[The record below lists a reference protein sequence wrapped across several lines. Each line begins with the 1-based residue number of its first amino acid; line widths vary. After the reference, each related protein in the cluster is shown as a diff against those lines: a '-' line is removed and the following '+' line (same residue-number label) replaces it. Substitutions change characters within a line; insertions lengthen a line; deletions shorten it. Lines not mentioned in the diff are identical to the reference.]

1 MPIPLLPRLKEDY
14 TVREF
19 DNAGIWERRDAVAL
33 VSISESLDV
42 ADTRLASAEV
52 DSIPS
57 MWARPLLFEM
67 ALYVDDTNHPMHKR
81 ILGEWRGLLT
91 MLALKEWCGFPL
103 TIEQININDMGNP
116 SDDNDFLKALQR
128 LIPKARDT
136 LDGKTTWETLNIILF
151 NDKPIGITSPT
162 TLVCTSVNCFGR
174 ISGVPWFNEKSLEDP
189 VHKLNSFEKEAVA
202 GWLQK
207 LYEST
212 ESLPNRNIK
221 DNIRGLLYDF
231 RDELEGTLAVTDFS
245 NTGLGFTEDL
255 FKSMNIPVA
264 PRDLPS
270 SVEVVPSPN
279 KHPEK
284 KLLVFDKKI
293 SEVWGVE
300 PQNVIVWNC
309 KTMATTQSL
318 SGKPKLT
325 LPQNVH
331 LRSQK
336 DFFTDQLFVINQERA
351 FHEHSTLAS
360 KGSDGLNFNGISVTP
375 ILPISEEILTYF
387 DVRDLSE
394 RITFEQHND
403 SIVVNFRLTL
413 SGIDG
418 NNKDFVISKEYPAA
432 DVTPITTA
440 PVLAIWPNFKNPNW
454 KAYYTYF
461 TTADQDTFYVKPSLV
476 VSPV

>member
-1 MPIPLLPRLKEDY
+1 MKEDY

-19 DNAGIWERRDAVAL
+19 DNAGIWERRDSVAL

-67 ALYVDDTNHPMHKR
+67 ALYMDDTNHPMHKR

-103 TIEQININDMGNP
+103 TIKQININDMGNP

-189 VHKLNSFEKEAVA
+189 VHKLNSFEQEAVA

-221 DNIRGLLYDF
+221 DNLRGLLHDF
-231 RDELEGTLAVTDFS
+231 IDELESALAVTDFS
-245 NTGLGFTEDL
+245 NTGPGLGFTQDL
-255 FKSMNIPVA
+255 FKSMNNPIE

-270 SVEVVPSPN
+270 SIELVPSSN
-279 KHPEK
+279 KQPET
-284 KLLVFDKKI
+284 KLLVFDQTIPKAC
-293 SEVWGVE
+293 GVE
-300 PQNVIVWNC
+300 PQNVLIWKG
-309 KTMATTQSL
+309 KTLATTQSS
-318 SGKPKLT
+318 SG
-325 LPQNVH
+325 
-331 LRSQK
+331 
-336 DFFTDQLFVINQERA
+336 
-351 FHEHSTLAS
+351 AS
-360 KGSDGLNFNGISVTP
+360 KPCTSDARSPPKSTRFFHRPT
-375 ILPISEEILTYF
+375 F
-387 DVRDLSE
+387 LS
-394 RITFEQHND
+394 
-403 SIVVNFRLTL
+403 SIKKKLFKSTTL
-413 SGIDG
+413 
-418 NNKDFVISKEYPAA
+418 
-432 DVTPITTA
+432 
-440 PVLAIWPNFKNPNW
+440 
-454 KAYYTYF
+454 
-461 TTADQDTFYVKPSLV
+461 
-476 VSPV
+476 